1 MQIHGISNLQVRSFA
16 GNFTDNG
23 FIIKLGLECKQLQA
37 DGQFKA
43 DVKFGGLRLVPKGPF
58 NITLGKFIEREF
70 FEKIYEFYEKLM
82 INSKIFFRQRTCYRF
97 NGWQFC

>member
-1 MQIHGISNLQVRSFA
+1 MQIHGISNLRVNSFV

-23 FIIKLGLECKQLQA
+23 FIVKMGVECKQIKA

-58 NITLGKFIEREF
+58 NITLGKQRLNIASIKYGKF
-70 FEKIYEFYEKLM
+70 FAISFKKL
-82 INSKIFFRQRTCYRF
+82 NYLRY
-97 NGWQFC
+97 